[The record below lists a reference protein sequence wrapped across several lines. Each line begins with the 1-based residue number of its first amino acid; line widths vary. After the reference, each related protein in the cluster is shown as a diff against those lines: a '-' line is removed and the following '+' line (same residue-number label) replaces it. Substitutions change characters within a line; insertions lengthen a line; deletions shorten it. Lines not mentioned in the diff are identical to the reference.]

1 MQAQRTI
8 LFPTESPGKCKY
20 ASSFIIEFTFF
31 FFFLVLVIVFVINC
45 WSVKWGERMKNIFI
59 YAKLPCIVTIIVIG
73 FVELGKGLFE
83 AYEIRLRS

>member
-1 MQAQRTI
+1 MRLVYYRI
-8 LFPTESPGKCKY
+8 HHFYL
-20 ASSFIIEFTFF
+20 
-31 FFFLVLVIVFVINC
+31 FFFLLLVIVFVINC
-45 WSVKWGERMKNIFI
+45 WSVKWAARMKNIFI